1 MTKQFQ
7 IHEAIKRNVFKS
19 TDELGNMVWK
29 SFDARHGDFFYCDTY
44 QDAVNT
50 FVGNWDNLTPQEKNN
65 C

>member
-29 SFDARHGDFFYCDTY
+29 AFDARHGDFFYCDTY
-44 QDAVNT
+44 QEAVNT
-50 FVGNWDNLTPQEKNN
+50 FYW
-65 C
+65 